1 MLRRRKTN
9 QPSILEALYEAQKIA
24 FSPFIF
30 EACVAAKRM
39 GLLAAIDKAQGGEKA
54 SEENLAKATNL
65 TLYAVGA
72 LADAL
77 EAAGVLTREKDPD
90 NKAGGDRLSLTKTG
104 ECLLYDAMTSVN
116 LDFTADVCYAGLQ
129 KLSEAFRTGRP
140 EGLKALMPEGNWET
154 IYPALS

>member
-9 QPSILEALYEAQKIA
+9 HPSILEALYEAQKIA

-77 EAAGVLTREKDPD
+77 EAAGVLTREKREGRCRAPSSCFPLPPRKERTHGTDHTKYARPGTPGPD
-90 NKAGGDRLSLTKTG
+90 GVSPYEPDL
-104 ECLLYDAMTSVN
+104 
-116 LDFTADVCYAGLQ
+116 
-129 KLSEAFRTGRP
+129 
-140 EGLKALMPEGNWET
+140 
-154 IYPALS
+154 